1 MARSLSRVGA
11 GRTRR
16 RVNASLL
23 LGAGLV
29 GVVGAAALVS
39 LVWLPADP
47 NAGDLLA
54 RLKPPGGGH
63 VLGTDTFGRD
73 LLARVMVGA
82 RSALAV
88 GLVAVGVGLGLGLPL
103 GLLAG
108 FYGGFVD
115 RALTLLLD
123 AVYVFPTLLLVMLL
137 VTAWG
142 AGLLPAMLAVGVSA
156 VPVFARLARSGAVS
170 VRAEPYVEAAQ
181 ALGARPARVL
191 GQHVLPNILTPL
203 IVQASFTLGAAIL
216 IEGALS
222 YLGLGIQPP
231 QASWGNMLRE
241 AQSFLYLSAYPTV
254 VPGVAIMLAVLGFN
268 LLGDGLRGRGGG
280 P

>member
-1 MARSLSRVGA
+1 MAEPQTGT
-11 GRTRR
+11 GGRR
-16 RVNASLL
+16 RRPDGSLW
-23 LGAGLV
+23 LGALLVGLV
-29 GVVGAAALVS
+29 ALAALLS
-39 LVWLPADP
+39 FLWLPADP
-47 NAGDLLA
+47 NAGDLMT
-54 RLKPPGGGH
+54 RLQPSTQAH
-63 VLGTDTFGRD
+63 LLGTDAFGRD

-103 GLLAG
+103 GLIAG
-108 FYGGFVD
+108 YAGGWPD

-123 AVYVFPTLLLVMLL
+123 SLYVFPTLLLVMLL

-156 VPVFARLARSGAVS
+156 VPVFARLARAGALS
-170 VRAEPYVEAAQ
+170 VRSEPYIEAAL
-181 ALGARPARVL
+181 ALGAAESRILWRHL
-191 GQHVLPNILTPL
+191 LPNILTPL
-203 IVQASFTLGAAIL
+203 LVQASFTLGAAIL

-241 AQSFLYLSAYPTV
+241 AQSFLYYS
-254 VPGVAIMLAVLGFN
+254 
-268 LLGDGLRGRGGG
+268 
-280 P
+280 

>member
-1 MARSLSRVGA
+1 MAEPQPGT
-11 GRTRR
+11 GGRR
-16 RVNASLL
+16 RGPDGSLW
-23 LGAGLV
+23 LGALLVGLV
-29 GVVGAAALVS
+29 ALAALLS
-39 LVWLPADP
+39 FLWLPADP
-47 NAGDLLA
+47 NVGDLMA
-54 RLKPPGGGH
+54 RLQPPSH
-63 VLGTDTFGRD
+63 AHLLGTDAFGRD

-103 GLLAG
+103 GLIAG
-108 FYGGFVD
+108 YAGGWPD

-123 AVYVFPTLLLVMLL
+123 SLYVFPTLLLVMLL

-156 VPVFARLARSGAVS
+156 VPVFARLARAGALS
-170 VRAEPYVEAAQ
+170 VRSEPYIEAAQ
-181 ALGARPARVL
+181 ALGAAESRILWRHL
-191 GQHVLPNILTPL
+191 LPNILTPL
-203 IVQASFTLGAAIL
+203 LVQASFTLGAAIL

-241 AQSFLYLSAYPTV
+241 AQSFLYYSAFPTL
-254 VPGVAIMLAVLGFN
+254 VPGAAIMTGVLGFN
-268 LLGDGLRGRGGG
+268 LLGDGLRGRER
-280 P
+280 

>member
-1 MARSLSRVGA
+1 MA
-11 GRTRR
+11 
-16 RVNASLL
+16 
-23 LGAGLV
+23 
-29 GVVGAAALVS
+29 AAALLS
-39 LVWLPADP
+39 LAWLPADP

-54 RLKPPGGGH
+54 RLKPPSAAH
-63 VLGTDTFGRD
+63 PLGTDAYGRD

-82 RSALAV
+82 QSALAV
-88 GLVAVGVGLGLGLPL
+88 GGVAVGLGLGLGLPL

-108 FYGGFVD
+108 FYGGRLD
-115 RALTLLLD
+115 RLLTLLLD

-142 AGLLPAMLAVGVSA
+142 AGLLPAMLAVGLSG
-156 VPVFARLARSGAVS
+156 VPVFARLTRAGAIS
-170 VRAEPYVEAAQ
+170 VRAEPYVEAAR
-181 ALGARPARVL
+181 ALGAAPARVL
-191 GQHVLPNILTPL
+191 WRHVLPNVVTPL

-241 AQSFLYLSAYPTV
+241 AQSFVSLSVYPTI
-254 VPGVAIMLAVLGFN
+254 VPGAAIMLGVLGFN
-268 LLGDGLRGRGGG
+268 LLGDGLREKS
-280 P
+280 